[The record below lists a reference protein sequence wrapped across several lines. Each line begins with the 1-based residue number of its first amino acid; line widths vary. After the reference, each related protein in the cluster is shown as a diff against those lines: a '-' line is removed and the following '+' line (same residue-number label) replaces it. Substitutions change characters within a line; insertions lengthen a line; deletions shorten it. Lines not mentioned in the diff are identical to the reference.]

1 MKRAAIITGL
11 PFCGGSSDNATN
23 IEGFTY
29 NDENSIRTHQNSG
42 VKGDYWKLM
51 GIPLKEGRLLDSMDA
66 RSDTR
71 VCVVD
76 EDMAAFYWKDGESP
90 LGKRLCSDPEFKE
103 EEAFTIVGVVGGV
116 KRQELGDQKF
126 IGSIYYPYQHQ
137 TWNNFSLV
145 LQSEID
151 PNAVMNTLRKTIL
164 NLDPELPIDNL
175 KAMETLIDESLATR
189 GSPAILSIV
198 FAGVALLL
206 ASIGTYGVLAF
217 VVSQKQRE
225 VGVRMA
231 IGASPTYIRWQFL
244 LLGLR
249 LLLLGLS
256 IGVIGVWFMG
266 RAVNGLLFEMPSFHF
281 GSVLAATSLMTL
293 VSQLA
298 CLLPSLRAS
307 RIPPTLALSEAGT

>member
-1 MKRAAIITGL
+1 
-11 PFCGGSSDNATN
+11 
-23 IEGFTY
+23 
-29 NDENSIRTHQNSG
+29 
-42 VKGDYWKLM
+42 
-51 GIPLKEGRLLDSMDA
+51 
-66 RSDTR
+66 
-71 VCVVD
+71 
-76 EDMAAFYWKDGESP
+76 
-90 LGKRLCSDPEFKE
+90 
-103 EEAFTIVGVVGGV
+103 
-116 KRQELGDQKF
+116 
-126 IGSIYYPYQHQ
+126 
-137 TWNNFSLV
+137 
-145 LQSEID
+145 
-151 PNAVMNTLRKTIL
+151 MNTLRKTIL

-189 GSPAILSIV
+189 RSPAILSIV

-281 GSVLAATSLMTL
+281 GSVLAATSLMSL